1 MPLSIT
7 IGNLDKV
14 LAEIKAYPQDIKKI
28 INNEFVAFGDNTA
41 NDMKRLAPKNE
52 GALVKSINTNIDL
65 DQMVLHVGA
74 YIEYAAYLEFG
85 TKSFAEAYVASLPE
99 DWQAFAAEHQGG
111 GEGTFAELLQAIMKW
126 VELKGITAEPSMT
139 EQGDEYLYG
148 KLKNSTPKQKSAEEQ
163 QQQLAY
169 LIARKIV
176 RDGIKAQPYFY
187 PAFEK
192 NKLELIE
199 NLKAALHVK

>member
-28 INNEFVAFGDNTA
+28 INNEFLAFGDNTA

-52 GALVKSINTNIDL
+52 GALVQSINTNIDL
-65 DQMVLHVGA
+65 DQMILHVGA

-85 TKSFAEAYVASLPE
+85 TKSFAAAYVASLPE
-99 DWQAFAAEHQGG
+99 DWQAFAAEHHGE
-111 GEGTFAELLQAIMKW
+111 GEGTFAELIQAIMKW
-126 VELKGITAEPSMT
+126 VELKGIAS
-139 EQGDEYLYG
+139 G
-148 KLKNSTPKQKSAEEQ
+148 KDIKQAS
-163 QQQLAY
+163 Y

>member
-52 GALVKSINTNIDL
+52 SKLVNSINTKIDL
-65 DQMVLHVGA
+65 DQMILHVGA

-85 TKSFAEAYVASLPE
+85 TKSFAAAYVASLPE
-99 DWQAFAAEHQGG
+99 DWQAFAAEHKGG
-111 GEGTFAELLQAIMKW
+111 DGGTFDDLLIAIIKW
-126 VELKGITAEPSMT
+126 VMSKGIAETPTKSGNASQSKDALH
-139 EQGDEYLYG
+139 EQY
-148 KLKNSTPKQKSAEEQ
+148 NA
-163 QQQLAY
+163 AY
-169 LIARKIV
+169 LIALKIV
-176 RDGIKAQPYFY
+176 RNGIKAQPYFY